1 MKKRLVLVAASLAA
15 LTTLAACGSSGG
27 GSNNTGGNGGS
38 TAAGNG
44 GSGSGGSAGSGGN
57 SNTSLTDVTVGVVP
71 YSPDAIIWYAI
82 EGGIFKKHGLNV
94 KTESAASPIAIA
106 AAMASGKQQFGF
118 TTTPVLI
125 NANVSGAGQKCV
137 TSVAGQSS
145 PKDST
150 ALVVPKG
157 SDVKSLK
164 DLKGKT
170 IAEVQLGSLNRL
182 AMQVLLKR
190 AGVNNNDV
198 KHVAIPFPQMPQALA
213 SGRVDAAVIVDPFL
227 QTAIKAGGR
236 VIVQPNA
243 ELYAGGTIVCF
254 AATTKYLAGHAKV
267 AGEFRDAMNEALAY
281 FKTNPKDVLKTLV
294 KYLKLSPE
302 AAQSQKI
309 ETNYNPELNVKS
321 IGMIQQQMK
330 DFGWIKK
337 TVDPKTMVW
346 SPSK

>member
-1 MKKRLVLVAASLAA
+1 LAA

-27 GSNNTGGNGGS
+27 GSNSNTTGNAGT

-44 GSGSGGSAGSGGN
+44 GSTAGESTGAGGGSG
-57 SNTSLTDVTVGVVP
+57 SLTDITVGVVP
-71 YSPDAIIWYAI
+71 YSPDAILWYGI
-82 EGGIFKKHGLNV
+82 DGGIFKKHGLNV

-125 NANVSGAGQKCV
+125 NANISGAGQKCV

-145 PKDST
+145 PKDPT
-150 ALVVPKG
+150 ALVVPKN
-157 SDVKSLK
+157 SKVKSLK

-190 AGVNNNDV
+190 AGVDNNDV

-227 QTAIKAGGR
+227 ETAIKAGGR

-254 AATTKYLAGHAKV
+254 AATDKYLEGHADV
-267 AGEFRDAMNEALAY
+267 ANKFRAAMDESLAY

-302 AAQSQKI
+302 AAQNQKI

-346 SPSK
+346 SPSM

>member
-1 MKKRLVLVAASLAA
+1 MKKRLALVAASVAA
-15 LTTLAACGSSGG
+15 LTVLAACGSSGG
-27 GSNNTGGNGGS
+27 GGENTGAATGGS
-38 TAAGNG
+38 TPAGAGGSSAAGG
-44 GSGSGGSAGSGGN
+44 GGGN
-57 SNTSLTDVTVGVVP
+57 TAGAGLTDITVGVVP
-71 YSPDAIIWYAI
+71 YSPDAIHWYGI
-82 EGGIFKKHGLNV
+82 DGGIYKKHGLNV
-94 KTESAASPIAIA
+94 KTEAAASPIAIA

-118 TTTPVLI
+118 TTTPVLV
-125 NANVSGAGQKCV
+125 NANISGAGQKCV

-157 SDVKSLK
+157 SDIKSLK

-182 AMQVLLKR
+182 AMQVLLKK
-190 AGVNNNDV
+190 AGVDNNDV

-227 QTAIKAGGR
+227 QTATKAGGK

-254 AATTKYLAGHAKV
+254 AATTKYLDGHAKV
-267 AGEFRDAMNEALAY
+267 AGEFQAAMNESLAY
-281 FKTNPKDVLKTLV
+281 FKTHPKEVLKTLV

-302 AAQSQKI
+302 AAANQKI

-330 DFGWIKK
+330 EFGWIKK
-337 TVDPKTMVW
+337 TVDPNTMVW
-346 SPSK
+346 SPGN